1 MIPVL
6 AVFLSF
12 VVVDGDG
19 RPLEEATVG
28 HTEKRFDVGRSGKD
42 GRIAVETDA
51 PRIVIRKEGFQSV
64 AVRPREVKRGGRVV
78 LERSWGTEVCVTS
91 FPAPG
96 WDAEP
101 VRSGTRVQR
110 FGGVRHGTSPM
121 WGALV
126 PSTEKVWASATY
138 SEREIL
144 LNGARSVDARGVMAD
159 GRHWREMGNF
169 GERISYADV
178 SAETAAELDK
188 AIEGLCRAR
197 FSALVVDRE
206 GMPLEGIVVTGRAAT
221 GADGRVAG
229 QATGLRVAFR
239 KVGFRAVVVAPAL
252 GLVVTMQPADRPPFP
267 RCRERRETT
276 FQLPGAG
283 EGAGFRD
290 VDYNGRDYMVKTS
303 NGKHYLQHGHGPMW
317 SSGVPPGRY
326 LDTSASYEESTYEGG
341 ANITS
346 ARGVFA
352 DGTRWRFLGT
362 FGETISYETKDGEA
376 ARRFDLMLDG
386 VCLGR

>member
-1 MIPVL
+1 MLLL
-6 AVFLSF
+6 AVALSF

-19 RPLEEATVG
+19 RPLEGATVG
-28 HTEKRFDVGRSGKD
+28 HTEKRFNVGRSGKD
-42 GRIAVETDA
+42 GRIAAETDA
-51 PRIVIRKEGFQSV
+51 PRIVIRKEGFQSA
-64 AVRPREVKRGGRVV
+64 AVRPSEMKAGGRVV
-78 LERSWGTEVCVTS
+78 LQGSGRVAVCVTS

-96 WDAEP
+96 WEAQP

-110 FGGVRHGTSPM
+110 FGGVLHGTGTM

-126 PSTEKVWASATY
+126 PSTKRVWESDTY
-138 SEREIL
+138 SEREML
-144 LNGARSVDARGVMAD
+144 LNGRRSVDARGVMAD

-169 GERISYADV
+169 GETISYADV
-178 SAETAAELDK
+178 SAATAAELDK

-206 GMPLEGIVVTGRAAT
+206 GRPMEGVVVTGSAAT
-221 GADGRVAG
+221 RADGRVAG
-229 QATGLRVAFR
+229 EATGLRVAFR
-239 KVGFRAVVVAPAL
+239 KTGFRAVVVAPAL

-267 RCRERRETT
+267 RCRERHETT
-276 FQLPGAG
+276 FQLPAAG

-290 VDYNGRDYMVKTS
+290 VDYNGRAYTVRTS
-303 NGKHYLQHGHGPMW
+303 GGKQYLQHGHGPMW

-326 LDTSASYEESTYEGG
+326 LEMSASYEESTYEGG
-341 ANITS
+341 ANITA
-346 ARGVFA
+346 ARGVLA
-352 DGTRWRFLGT
+352 DGTHWRFLGT
-362 FGETISYETKDGEA
+362 FGETISYQTKDGEA

>member
-1 MIPVL
+1 MLLL
-6 AVFLSF
+6 AVVLSV
-12 VVVDGDG
+12 VVVDGNGQPLDG
-19 RPLEEATVG
+19 ATVG
-28 HTEKRFDVGRSGKD
+28 HTEKRFNVRRSGKD

-51 PRIVIRKEGFQSV
+51 TRIVIRKEGFQSA
-64 AVRPREVKRGGRVV
+64 AVRPSEMKAGGRVV
-78 LERSWGTEVCVTS
+78 LQGSGRVAVCVAS

-96 WDAEP
+96 WEAQP

-110 FGGVRHGTSPM
+110 FGGVLHGTGTM

-126 PSTEKVWASATY
+126 PSTKRVWESDTY
-138 SEREIL
+138 SEREML
-144 LNGARSVDARGVMAD
+144 LNGRRSVDARGVMAD

-169 GERISYADV
+169 GETISYADV
-178 SAETAAELDK
+178 SAATAAELDK

-197 FSALVVDRE
+197 FSALVVDAE
-206 GMPLEGIVVTGRAAT
+206 GMPLEGVVVTGRAAT
-221 GADGRVAG
+221 G
-229 QATGLRVAFR
+229 LRIAFR
-239 KVGFRAVVVAPAL
+239 KTGFRAAVVAPAL

-267 RCRERRETT
+267 RCKERRETT

-283 EGAGFRD
+283 EGAAFRD
-290 VDYNGRDYMVKTS
+290 VDYNGRAYMVKTS
-303 NGKHYLQHGHGPMW
+303 SGKHYLQHGHGPMW

-326 LDTSASYEESTYEGG
+326 LEMSASYEESTYEGG
-341 ANITS
+341 ANITA

-376 ARRFDLMLDG
+376 ARRFDLMMDG

>member
-1 MIPVL
+1 MLLL
-6 AVFLSF
+6 AVVLSL
-12 VVVDGDG
+12 VAVDGDG
-19 RPLEEATVG
+19 RPLEGAEVG

-51 PRIVIRKEGFQSV
+51 PRIVIRKEGYQAV
-64 AVRPREVKRGGRVV
+64 AVRPSEMKAGGRVV
-78 LERSWGTEVCVTS
+78 LERSGRTEVCMTS

-96 WDAEP
+96 WDAQP

-126 PSTEKVWASATY
+126 PSTKRVWESETY
-138 SEREIL
+138 SEREML
-144 LNGARSVDARGVMAD
+144 LNGRPAVDARGVMAD
-159 GRHWREMGNF
+159 GRHWREMGNL
-169 GERISYADV
+169 GETISYADV
-178 SAETAAELDK
+178 SAETAGELDK

-197 FSALVVDRE
+197 FSALVVDGE
-206 GMPLEGIVVTGRAAT
+206 GMPSEGVVVTGRAAT

-229 QATGLRVAFR
+229 EATGLRIAFR
-239 KVGFRAVVVAPAL
+239 KTGFRAVVVAPAL
-252 GLVVTMQPADRPPFP
+252 DLVVTMQPADRPPFP
-267 RCRERRETT
+267 RCRERRETA
-276 FQLPGAG
+276 FQLPSAG

-290 VDYNGRDYMVKTS
+290 VDYNGRTHSVKTS
-303 NGKHYLQHGHGPMW
+303 SGKHYLQHGHGPMW

-341 ANITS
+341 ANITA
-346 ARGVFA
+346 ARGVLP

-362 FGETISYETKDGEA
+362 FGETISYHTKDKEA